1 MARTRRTKRASGRNT
16 RQTMYQRKKPRR
28 HILSG
33 RRLPIAAGSVAVLGI
48 LGYVYL
54 GGSHGLI
61 RIYRL
66 KKERDALRHQILE
79 LQAKR
84 EIILRENRQLREDP
98 AAIERVA
105 REELGMVKDGEIVY
119 RFVKPEPDSA
129 R

>member
-1 MARTRRTKRASGRNT
+1 MARTRRTRRASGRSNRET
-16 RQTMYQRKKPRR
+16 IYRRKKPRR

-61 RIYRL
+61 R
-66 KKERDALRHQILE
+66 ILE